1 MVGSV
6 YLSRVCVGVI
16 TVSAVMVFYL
26 VFSMKGNIVLL
37 LLSQQGSRSLEAW
50 YQGSKDVVIS
60 SSSDGEESKNV
71 VGISVKLNESLAKVK
86 ETPVKVVGVP
96 VKVNESPAKVNDSP
110 PKVNESPAKV
120 IGAPGKVSEKPTKVN
135 DSPANFS
142 EKPAE
147 VNDSPAKVKEN
158 SVKVNDSPAKVSE
171 KPAKVN
177 DSPAKVK
184 ENPVK
189 VNDSPAK
196 VVGVPA
202 KVSENHAKVVGVPAK
217 VSENPAKVNDSPA
230 KVNGVTEKPLPTKLD
245 DVLLQEA
252 RCRCPEST
260 PLPGTCGKSSETRQV
275 VFVKVHK
282 AASST
287 VQNILLRFAMARD
300 LSALLPI
307 NGPIISQ
314 DSKAIPRA
322 RMIPQ
327 VQGKQ
332 IYDILCSHVVYDSDQ
347 VGQYFAETAFRV
359 AIIREP
365 MKQVLSALAYYT
377 LVFPS
382 PPLVAGAQKHKSDP
396 INGFLRH
403 PEDYT
408 GGQKCPQPTSFVNT
422 RMSFDLGFN
431 VGHIEATRQNRA
443 EIKQFLQNIEEEFD
457 LVLIS
462 DYFDESMVLLKRQL
476 KWSLRDI
483 LYLRVN
489 AMTLAKDSPWRSE
502 PNITSAEFLA
512 FRHCN
517 MVDYELY
524 DHFLPIFLDKI
535 DKEYLFEEE
544 VAAFK
549 SVLKSLVN
557 FCDSESAGERLL
569 VPKSDWT
576 EELVILRC
584 ECEMMRLSEPSLVD
598 RARKKQ
604 MKLHKEYMATH
615 P

>member
-1 MVGSV
+1 MVCSV
-6 YLSRVCVGVI
+6 YPSRVCVSVI

-26 VFSMKGNIVLL
+26 VFSMRGNIVLL
-37 LLSQQGSRSLEAW
+37 LPSQQGSRSLEAW
-50 YQGSKDVVIS
+50 YQGSEDVVTS
-60 SSSDGEESKNV
+60 SSSDGGKSKNV
-71 VGISVKLNESLAKVK
+71 VGISVKVNESLVKVK
-86 ETPVKVVGVP
+86 ETAVKVVGVP
-96 VKVNESPAKVNDSP
+96 VKVNESPAKINDSP
-110 PKVNESPAKV
+110 PKVNESLAKV

-135 DSPANFS
+135 DSPAKFS
-142 EKPAE
+142 ENPAE
-147 VNDSPAKVKEN
+147 
-158 SVKVNDSPAKVSE
+158 VNDSPAKVSE

-177 DSPAKVK
+177 DSPAKVVGIPAK
-184 ENPVK
+184 VRENPV
-189 VNDSPAK
+189 
-196 VVGVPA
+196 
-202 KVSENHAKVVGVPAK
+202 KVVGVPAK
-217 VSENPAKVNDSPA
+217 VSENPAKVVGVPAKVSENPVKVVWVAAKVSDSPA
-230 KVNGVTEKPLPTKLD
+230 KVNGVTEKPLPAKLD

-260 PLPGTCGKSSETRQV
+260 PRHGTCGKSSETRQV

-287 VQNILLRFAMARD
+287 VQNILLRFAIARD

-332 IYDILCSHVVYDSDQ
+332 IYDILCSHVVYDADQ
-347 VGQYFAETAFRV
+347 VGQYFAKTAFRV

-462 DYFDESMVLLKRQL
+462 DYFDESMVLFKRQL

-535 DKEYLFEEE
+535 DKEHLFEEE

>member
-6 YLSRVCVGVI
+6 CLSRLCVGVI

-26 VFSMKGNIVLL
+26 VFSIRGNIVLL
-37 LLSQQGSRSLEAW
+37 LPSQQGSRSLEAW
-50 YQGSKDVVIS
+50 YQGSKDFVTS
-60 SSSDGEESKNV
+60 SSSDGGKSKNV
-71 VGISVKLNESLAKVK
+71 VGISVKVNESLVKVK
-86 ETPVKVVGVP
+86 ETAVKVVGVP
-96 VKVNESPAKVNDSP
+96 VKVNESPAKINDSP
-110 PKVNESPAKV
+110 PKVNESLAKV

-135 DSPANFS
+135 DSPAKFS
-142 EKPAE
+142 ENPAE
-147 VNDSPAKVKEN
+147 
-158 SVKVNDSPAKVSE
+158 VNDSPAKVSE

-177 DSPAKVK
+177 DSPAKV
-184 ENPVK
+184 
-189 VNDSPAK
+189 
-196 VVGVPA
+196 
-202 KVSENHAKVVGVPAK
+202 VGVPAK
-217 VSENPAKVNDSPA
+217 VSENPVKVVGVAAKVSDSPA
-230 KVNGVTEKPLPTKLD
+230 KVNGVTEKPLPAKLD

-260 PLPGTCGKSSETRQV
+260 PRPGTCGKSSETRQV

-307 NGPIISQ
+307 NGHIISQ

-322 RMIPQ
+322 DMIPQ

-359 AIIREP
+359 TIIREP

-382 PPLVAGAQKHKSDP
+382 LPLVAGAQKHKSDP

-443 EIKQFLQNIEEEFD
+443 EIKQFLQNLEEEFD

-535 DKEYLFEEE
+535 DKERLFEEE

>member
-1 MVGSV
+1 M
-6 YLSRVCVGVI
+6 GVI

-26 VFSMKGNIVLL
+26 VFSIRGNIVLL
-37 LLSQQGSRSLEAW
+37 LPSQQGSRSLEAW
-50 YQGSKDVVIS
+50 YQGSKDFVTS
-60 SSSDGEESKNV
+60 SSSDGGKSKNV
-71 VGISVKLNESLAKVK
+71 VGISVKVNESLVKVK
-86 ETPVKVVGVP
+86 ETAVKVVGVP
-96 VKVNESPAKVNDSP
+96 VKVNESPAKVNDSS
-110 PKVNESPAKV
+110 PKVIESPAKV
-120 IGAPGKVSEKPTKVN
+120 IGAPGNVSEKPTKVN
-135 DSPANFS
+135 DSPAKLS

-147 VNDSPAKVKEN
+147 
-158 SVKVNDSPAKVSE
+158 
-171 KPAKVN
+171 VN

-202 KVSENHAKVVGVPAK
+202 KVSENPVKVVGVAAK
-217 VSENPAKVNDSPA
+217 VSDSPA
-230 KVNGVTEKPLPTKLD
+230 KVNGVTEKPLPAKLD

-260 PLPGTCGKSSETRQV
+260 PRPGTCGRSSETRQV

-307 NGPIISQ
+307 NGHIISQ

-322 RMIPQ
+322 DMIPQ

-377 LVFPS
+377 LVYPS

-443 EIKQFLQNIEEEFD
+443 EIKQFLQNLEEEFD

-502 PNITSAEFLA
+502 PNITSAEFRA

-535 DKEYLFEEE
+535 DKEHLFEEE

-604 MKLHKEYMATH
+604 MKLYKEYMATH